1 MKAEWKRLFS
11 SFWSRPDP
19 VLASAG
25 RSGEMLMA
33 KIRLGLAV
41 VILAIPVLDSIAF
54 RMDQKE
60 ALVGFGLA
68 VGTFLFAATA
78 YLFLARDFNPSWL
91 GFVTSGFDVT
101 LVSAA
106 LAAFLVLDR
115 PHTAVN
121 SKVVFEGYFLA
132 IASTSLRYDK
142 RVCVVAG
149 GLALGEYFSIVAY
162 ADHHWDLNNAAYAP
176 FPYGVFGWVNQISRL
191 ILMFVAAGLSMA
203 VVSRAQRLLRLAT
216 VDPLTSLSN
225 RGYVD
230 DRFTIELSRARR
242 HHQPLSIAM
251 IDVDRFKLFNDM
263 HGHAAGDLV
272 LRTIADVLRN
282 SLRQSDTIG
291 RYGGEEFVI
300 IMPET
305 NIANAERKLD
315 SLRRTISNDL
325 IPLATR
331 NEVVSVT
338 ISAGLAGFPEDGTDQ
353 AVLLAIADERLFQA
367 KREGRN
373 RVVASPEVSQP
384 FPVSAEVVPGMEN

>member
-1 MKAEWKRLFS
+1 MNLDWKRFLS

-25 RSGEMLMA
+25 KSGEMLMA
-33 KIRLGLAV
+33 KIRLGLAGL
-41 VILAIPVLDSIAF
+41 ILTIPLLDSIFFA
-54 RMDQKE
+54 MDSKE

-68 VGTFLFAATA
+68 LGTVLFAATA

-121 SKVVFEGYFLA
+121 SKVIFEGYFLV
-132 IASTSLRYDK
+132 IATTSLRYDR
-142 RVCVVAG
+142 RVCVAAG
-149 GLALGEYFSIVAY
+149 GLALGEYLSIVAY
-162 ADHHWDLNNAAYAP
+162 ADHHWDLNSVAFAP
-176 FPYGVFGWVNQISRL
+176 FPYGMFGWANQISRL
-191 ILMFVAAGLSMA
+191 ILMFVAVGLSVA
-203 VVSRAQRLLRLAT
+203 VVSRAQKLLRMAT

-242 HHQPLSIAM
+242 HHQPLTVAM
-251 IDVDRFKLFNDM
+251 IDVDRFKLFNDT
-263 HGHAAGDLV
+263 HGHPAGDLV
-272 LRTIADVLRN
+272 LRTIGDVLRN

-300 IMPET
+300 LLPET
-305 NIANAERKLD
+305 NLANAERKLE

-338 ISAGLAGFPEDGTDQ
+338 ISAGLASFPEDGTDG
-353 AVLLAIADERLFQA
+353 AVLMAIADERLFQA

-373 RVVASPEVSQP
+373 RVVGAPEHNERT
-384 FPVSAEVVPGMEN
+384 VSAPSESVGAGL